1 MDCSSGQFRGNENL
15 ESSTCIDCLL
25 GEFSAEMGQPFCLG
39 CDAGTFANQHGS
51 TKCQVCPTGFT
62 QSEKRGTACDQCVA
76 GKFSS
81 EIGQSLCFN
90 CDKGTYSKEGASLCK
105 TCPSG
110 KITAVKGESSCKTC
124 PSGFV
129 TAMGSS
135 CVAPPYLVAES
146 CPPNEYLNDQSSDR
160 LSHTCVLCPVGAAC
174 GVRCPK
180 NAGTCPNPNN
190 ISLSNIYPLPTYWK
204 IPIEYGPGKELF
216 ARCPFPQDCKYDF
229 KNGSTCVSGT
239 TGDLCSR
246 CIVGYDR
253 VSSKCTP
260 CVENEILFRVIL
272 LLVLILLVFVGIYK
286 SRRVLKKLHH
296 KYGKLKLLVAL
307 YGELYGEVH

>member
-15 ESSTCIDCLL
+15 DSSTCIDCPT
-25 GEFSAEMGQPFCLG
+25 GYQTNTRGQPFCLA
-39 CDAGTFANQHGS
+39 CDAGKFVNQSGS
-51 TKCQVCPTGFT
+51 KKCQACPTGFT
-62 QSEKRGTACDQCVA
+62 QSEKRGKSCKQCDA

-81 EIGQSLCFN
+81 EIGQPLCLD
-90 CDKGTYSKEGASLCK
+90 CDKGTFSKVGASLCPSCSK
-105 TCPSG
+105 GQITSVKGQVTCSTCPPG
-110 KITAVKGESSCKTC
+110 K
-124 PSGFV
+124 V

-135 CVAPPYLVAES
+135 CVKPPYLVAES
-146 CPPNEYLNDQSSDR
+146 CQPNEYLNDQSSDR
-160 LSHTCVLCPVGAAC
+160 MSHYCVLCPVGAAC

-180 NAGTCPNPNN
+180 NAGSACPNPNN

-216 ARCPFPQDCKYDF
+216 ARCPFPQDCQYDF
-229 KNGSTCVSGT
+229 KNGSTCVNGT
-239 TGDLCSR
+239 TGDLCSS

-253 VSSKCTP
+253 VSSKCNR

-286 SRRVLKKLHH
+286 SRRVLKKLHR
-296 KYGKLKLLVAL
+296 KYGKLNLLVAF
-307 YGELYGEVH
+307 VW

>member
-15 ESSTCIDCLL
+15 DSSTCIDCLL
-25 GEFSAEMGQPFCLG
+25 GEFSEETGQPFCLG

-76 GKFSS
+76 GKFSFENS
-81 EIGQSLCFN
+81 SRFCTT
-90 CDKGTYSKEGASLCK
+90 CDKGTYSKVGASLCK

-110 KITAVKGESSCKTC
+110 KITTVKGESSCKTC

-129 TAMGSS
+129 TALGSS
-135 CVAPPYLVAES
+135 CVKPPYLVAES

-160 LSHTCVLCPVGAAC
+160 MSHACVLCPVGAAC
-174 GVRCPK
+174 GVPCPK
-180 NAGTCPNPNN
+180 NAGSACPNSNN
-190 ISLSNIYPLPTYWK
+190 ISWSNIYPLPTYWK

-216 ARCPFPQDCKYDF
+216 ARCPFPQDCQYEF

-246 CIVGYDR
+246 CVVGYDR
-253 VSSKCTP
+253 VSSKCIP

-272 LLVLILLVFVGIYK
+272 LLVLILLVFVGIFK
-286 SRRVLKKLHH
+286 SRRVLKKLHR
-296 KYGKLKLLVAL
+296 KYGKLKLLVAF
-307 YGELYGEVH
+307 VW